1 MAKVI
6 GNPTTTPMAIPDWNQ
21 TDSKKADFIKNK
33 PDLTQYAT
41 KADLEAVKPE
51 QVEHAEYARRD
62 SDGNQIVD
70 HYATKTEVNRLAESA
85 SEVLEGTERT
95 LNKMLIIPDE
105 TEHDE
110 VWYPSNGAVRE
121 YVTKQIGEI
130 ETSLENIIKKYDLG
144 GDSI

>member
-51 QVEHAEYARRD
+51 QVEYAEYARRD
-62 SDGNQIVD
+62 YDGNQIVE
-70 HYATKTEVNRLAESA
+70 HYATKTEVNEIVENA
-85 SEVLEGTERT
+85 SEALEGTERT
-95 LNKMLIIPDE
+95 LNKMNIIPDK

-110 VWYPSNGAVRE
+110 EWYPSNGAVRK
-121 YVTKQIGEI
+121 YVTEQIGDV
-130 ETSLENIIKKYDLG
+130 ETSLENIIKKYGLG
-144 GDSI
+144 GDSV